1 MRGGCLGACPGT
13 GLQLVTAQL
22 QTGLELEVKRSRM
35 LRGLGLLL
43 PALVLGA
50 LLHHEVAMS
59 GDCMSSHVS
68 QVLSGDENSPVQLL
82 FVPPLRRR
90 VSVQLLLDVCFSAS
104 GPDFRTSDDC

>member
-1 MRGGCLGACPGT
+1 M
-13 GLQLVTAQL
+13 LQ
-22 QTGLELEVKRSRM
+22 
-35 LRGLGLLL
+35 GLGLLL

-59 GDCMSSHVS
+59 GDCMSFHMS

-82 FVPPLRRR
+82 GSSLLSPPLRRR
-90 VSVQLLLDVCFSAS
+90 VSVQLLLDVCFNAS